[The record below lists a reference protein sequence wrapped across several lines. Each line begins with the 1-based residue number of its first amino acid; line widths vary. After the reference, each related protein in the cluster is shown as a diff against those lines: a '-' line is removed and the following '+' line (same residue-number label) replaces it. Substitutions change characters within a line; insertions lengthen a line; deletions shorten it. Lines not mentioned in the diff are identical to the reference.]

1 MKMNLEKVGEIA
13 EESLEREH
21 RAREKAIMLSRQVI
35 RKSANSIRALHRNE
49 EEKFLLLKEEA
60 QKALI
65 QAQQELEPHPRI
77 YYSGII
83 QDAEKEFAEACLT
96 RAIINFED
104 LPGPEELRVGVI
116 PYVKGLGEAA
126 GEARRRVL
134 DLIRSGELSQ
144 CEQML
149 GVMEEIHALLS
160 AIDYPEALTGG
171 LRRTGDMVRG
181 VVERTRSDLTFAQTA
196 KTLEKRISALDKKLN
211 SG

>member
-1 MKMNLEKVGEIA
+1 MNLEEVQGIA
-13 EESLEREH
+13 TESLEREH
-21 RAREKAIMLSRQVI
+21 GAREEAIRLSRQVI

-49 EEKFLLLKEEA
+49 KEKFLLLREEA
-60 QKALI
+60 QKALL
-65 QAQQELEPHPRI
+65 QAQQELEPYPRI

-96 RAIINFED
+96 KAIINFED
-104 LPGPEELRVGVI
+104 LPSPEELRVEI
-116 PYVKGLGEAA
+116 TPYLNGLGEAA
-126 GEARRRVL
+126 GEVRRRVL

-149 GVMEEIHALLS
+149 EVMEEIHTLLS
-160 AIDYPEALTGG
+160 TVDYPEALTGG

-196 KTLEKRISALDKKLN
+196 RSLEKRISALEEKLDSN
-211 SG
+211 